1 MRPFHP
7 FFRNPHLLTIA
18 GNFWRRAI
26 DEVRFPTR
34 PVTYSTTPGT
44 QVLIHENRPSG
55 LVKGEVFLHHGLE
68 GSSRSGYMISLTQC
82 LLEAGYAVHRINMR
96 SCGGTEHLTDT
107 LYHSG
112 LTQDVRAILEKFQA
126 EQRGPRFLIGFSL
139 GGNVTL
145 KLVGELREHA
155 RLLLAGAI
163 AVSTPI
169 DLHACVRRLGAAEN
183 RLYERRFVRGLRAR
197 YLRRHLAFPDR
208 FPIEGL
214 DRVSTVFDFDNL
226 FTAPA
231 FGFGNAP
238 NYYATQSALGFLA
251 GIRLPVLMV
260 QAKDDPM
267 IPFSIFESAEVSH
280 NQWIQLLATD
290 HGGHLGYIARHRPR
304 FWLDPIICAWL
315 DEIRNKQVL
324 ESV

>member
-1 MRPFHP
+1 LRPFHP

-18 GNFWRRAI
+18 GNFWRRDI

-34 PVTYSTTPGT
+34 PVLYQTSPAT
-44 QVLIHENRPSG
+44 QVLIHENRPPG
-55 LVKGEVFLHHGLE
+55 PARAEVFLHHGLE
-68 GSSRSGYMISLTQC
+68 GSSRSGYMLSLAQC

-145 KLVGELREHA
+145 KLVGEMGESA
-155 RLLLAGAI
+155 RPLLAGAC

-169 DLHACVRRLGAAEN
+169 DLHACVRRLGAVEN

-197 YLRRHLAFPDR
+197 YLRRHQTFPDR
-208 FPIEGL
+208 FPIGGL
-214 DRVSTVFDFDNL
+214 DRVSTVFDFDNR

-231 FGFGNAP
+231 FGFGDAP
-238 NYYATQSALGFLA
+238 NYYATQSAIRFLA

-267 IPFSIFESAEVSH
+267 IPFPIFFTPDVKE
-280 NQWIQLLATD
+280 NPWIELIATD
-290 HGGHLGYIARHRPR
+290 HGGHLGYIARQKPR

-315 DEIRNKQVL
+315 DDIRNKQVF